1 MWSAILGI
9 LNNLLEMFAK
19 RRENT
24 LLDAKKSY
32 SKWRILSETKKID
45 RRNRAALLDSVND
58 LVSKESKLP

>member
-9 LNNLLEMFAK
+9 LNNLLDMFAK

-32 SKWRILSETKKID
+32 SKWRVVSETKKID
-45 RRNRAALLDSVND
+45 RRDRAALLDSINA